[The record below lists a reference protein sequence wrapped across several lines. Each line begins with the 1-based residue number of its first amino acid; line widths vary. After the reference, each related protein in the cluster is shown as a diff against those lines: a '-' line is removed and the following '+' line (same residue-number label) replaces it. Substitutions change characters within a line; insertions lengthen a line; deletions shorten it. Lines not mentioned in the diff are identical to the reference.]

1 MWKLNI
7 LFNAIGIGAGVYF
20 PAQSLLFVLLS
31 NSMIQIYLAGKQLDQ
46 IKQIGEKSQVLST
59 EQINGSIKEVR
70 SILKK
75 GILYL
80 SLVMINKGALFI
92 STILMCT
99 GIFYPTFLDYSLI
112 GLNFWILSNIK
123 YNNFAQGF
131 YLALLSLLL
140 F

>member
-20 PAQSLLFVLLS
+20 PAQSLIFVLLS

>member
-20 PAQSLLFVLLS
+20 PAQSLIFVLLS
-31 NSMIQIYLAGKQLDQ
+31 NSMIQIYLAGKQLDR

-123 YNNFAQGF
+123 FNNFAQGF